1 MVERGAWSE
10 VSVVFELWMA
20 GGRRK
25 ESFSR
30 EEKEEAKGKKP
41 ELLLWKGPL
50 LSPLSNKGSRLH

>member
-41 ELLLWKGPL
+41 ELLL
-50 LSPLSNKGSRLH
+50 